1 MFWRLQIL
9 YIYIIKLI
17 TWSIY
22 IYNACYMYL
31 CVVDTWQIYIYIYMY
46 KQNILYIHVKYTV
59 CVISIF
65 VKYML
70 CINVIYIYIY
80 VYVIYIYMCVCVRA
94 CVKYIYIYMYVIYIY
109 IYVLNICYMECTH
122 IYLYITCYIY
132 IYHHIPNQQDPCF
145 FVRFAC
151 KHRAYLLCWSKTLGF
166 HLKPGV
172 SSKTGS
178 DQLETLPRLPIFPPH

>member
-1 MFWRLQIL
+1 ML
-9 YIYIIKLI
+9 YGMYTYIF
-17 TWSIY
+17 
-22 IYNACYMYL
+22 IYN
-31 CVVDTWQIYIYIYMY
+31 
-46 KQNILYIHVKYTV
+46 
-59 CVISIF
+59 
-65 VKYML
+65 ML
-70 CINVIYIYIY
+70 
-80 VYVIYIYMCVCVRA
+80 
-94 CVKYIYIYMYVIYIY
+94 
-109 IYVLNICYMECTH
+109 
-122 IYLYITCYIY
+122 YIY